1 MSLLDDAYELFY
13 HLDKTT
19 APDGMGGTMAVYQRG
34 ASFQAVATY
43 NNSMESKIGAAQGVT
58 SLYNITT
65 KRNVNLQYHDAVE
78 RARDGKIFRVTSD
91 GDDNVT
97 PPSAG
102 LDMRVVSAEEWKI
115 PTTNNNK

>member
-19 APDGMGGTMAVYQRG
+19 APDGLGGTMAVYRRG

-43 NNSMESKIGAAQGVT
+43 NSSMEARVGAAQGVT

-78 RARDGKIFRVTSD
+78 RARDGKVFRVTSD

-97 PPSAG
+97 PQSAD
-102 LDMRVVSAEEWKI
+102 LNMRVVSAEEWKT
-115 PTTNNNK
+115 PTENNT